1 MRCPKCHYISFDDTE
16 RCRNCGFDLTLALPE
31 PDVDLP
37 IRSDDLPEGAA
48 DDIELNAP
56 RSDAATERSAMRRAG
71 QVQAAVDLPLFE
83 APVPGIDDTPLIATP
98 SAPRPP
104 LAVRR
109 PTPDTGRTR
118 TAALERSSAAAALPF
133 APEAAA
139 ADGRIGR
146 EPEPGQVEGD
156 VRTGRTREAR
166 EAVAPPAPRFA
177 AALVDLILLAA
188 IDVTVV
194 YFTLWLARLP
204 LEDVGRLPLLPLVA
218 FFALLNGGYA
228 VGFTTAS
235 GQSIGKMLFGVRV
248 VTEAGGRVPLG
259 QAVGR
264 FAATVASALTLGLGL
279 LPVFSP
285 PARRTLTDRLSH
297 TRVVRA

>member
-16 RCRNCGFDLTLALPE
+16 RCRNCGFDLTLAPAE

-37 IRSDDLPEGAA
+37 IRSDDEPEGVA

-56 RSDAATERSAMRRAG
+56 PADASGQRRAVRREG
-71 QVQAAVDLPLFE
+71 QPAAALDLPLFE
-83 APVPGIDDTPLIATP
+83 TPVPGIDDTPLIATP

-104 LAVRR
+104 LSVRR
-109 PTPDTGRTR
+109 PTPDTGRPR
-118 TAALERSSAAAALPF
+118 IAVGRSSSAPLPF
-133 APEAAA
+133 APEAVE
-139 ADGRIGR
+139 ADGRIDR
-146 EPEPGQVEGD
+146 QPG
-156 VRTGRTREAR
+156 AR
-166 EAVAPPAPRFA
+166 EADGEVRSGRSEQDGVAAASPAPRIA
-177 AALVDLILLAA
+177 AALVDLALLAA
-188 IDVTVV
+188 IDLTVV

-204 LEDVGRLPLLPLVA
+204 LEDVGRLPLLPLIA
-218 FFALLNGGYA
+218 FFVLLNGGYA

-248 VTEAGGRVPLG
+248 VTDTGGRVPLG
-259 QAVGR
+259 QAIGR
-264 FAATVASALTLGLGL
+264 FAATVASTLTLGLGL

-297 TRVVRA
+297 TRVVRV

>member
-16 RCRNCGFDLTLALPE
+16 RCRHCGFDLRLAPAE

-37 IRSDDLPEGAA
+37 IRSDDEPEGAA

-56 RSDAATERSAMRRAG
+56 PSDAPGQRRAVRRDA
-71 QVQAAVDLPLFE
+71 QPPAALDLPLFE
-83 APVPGIDDTPLIATP
+83 TPVPGIDDTPLIATP

-109 PTPDTGRTR
+109 PTPDTGRPR
-118 TAALERSSAAAALPF
+118 VAAVGRSSAAAALPF
-133 APEAAA
+133 TAEAGG
-139 ADGRIGR
+139 ADGGIERGPGTR
-146 EPEPGQVEGD
+146 ELDGEA
-156 VRTGRTREAR
+156 RTGRSEG
-166 EAVAPPAPRFA
+166 EAVAPPAPRIA
-177 AALVDLILLAA
+177 AALVDLMLMAA
-188 IDVTVV
+188 IDLTVV

-204 LEDVGRLPLLPLVA
+204 LEDVGRLPLLPLIT

-235 GQSIGKMLFGVRV
+235 GQSLGKLLFGVRV
-248 VTEAGGRVPLG
+248 VTDAGGRVPLG
-259 QAVGR
+259 QAIGR
-264 FAATVASALTLGLGL
+264 FAATVVSALTLGLGL